1 MCDAVRAHG
10 AVPVVSGVAAGAAL
24 VGLDDE
30 VLERFLTRGA
40 TKVSAR
46 DLGHAIAMGR
56 DGSTTVAASLTI
68 ATVAGIDVVATG
80 GIGGV
85 HRRDTP
91 LTPLDESADL
101 AELAVNPVI
110 TVCAGA
116 KSILD
121 IPSTLERL
129 ETYGVAVVGYRTD
142 EFPGFFTARTGLRVP
157 ARVDSV
163 EDVAATFLAGRA
175 LGRRG
180 GLLVVQAPP
189 EAAALDTVTVENAV
203 AEALLAAA
211 KSAVRGP
218 ALTPFLLAAVE
229 RATGGAS
236 LKANL
241 ALLQANAALAARISA
256 ALAVARRAT

>member
-1 MCDAVRAHG
+1 MCDAVRANG
-10 AVPVVSGVAAGAAL
+10 AVPVVSGVSGGAAL

-30 VLERFLTRGA
+30 TLERFLTSGA

-46 DLGHAIAMGR
+46 DLGHAIAMRR
-56 DGSTTVAASLTI
+56 DGSTTVAASLAI
-68 ATVAGIDVVATG
+68 ATVAGIEVFATG

-91 LTPLDESADL
+91 LAPLDESADL
-101 AELAVNPVI
+101 AELACNPVI

-121 IPSTLERL
+121 IPATLERL
-129 ETYGVAVVGYRTD
+129 ETYGVPVVGFRTD
-142 EFPGFFTARTGLRVP
+142 EFPGFFTTRTGLRVA
-157 ARVDSV
+157 ARLDSA
-163 EDVAATFLAGRA
+163 EEVADTFLAARA
-175 LGRRG
+175 LGRRT
-180 GLLVVQAPP
+180 GLLVVQPP
-189 EAAALDTVTVENAV
+189 PAGAALDRAEVEAAV
-203 AEALLAAA
+203 AQALVAATA
-211 KSAVRGP
+211 AGIQGA

-241 ALLQANAALAARISA
+241 ALLEANAALAARVA
-256 ALAVARRAT
+256 VALAARRRAA